1 VSYEEFPATGK
12 FEGERFDPTAWR
24 PQTPTTAYME
34 MRADD
39 AFWAARR
46 VMAFDD
52 ELIRAAVGTG
62 EFSNPAAEAHLAAV
76 LIQRRDAIGRAYL
89 TGVNPL
95 VNLRLDDASTLSFD
109 NAAAKVAE
117 APAAYEAAW
126 ARFDNA
132 TDTSTPLA
140 KTQSRTTTI
149 AAPANLPSA
158 PGTFIE
164 IVVSTTGAT
173 HPVWKQ
179 PLKSYFRRTSRGWT
193 LVGLDRGSPGGDAR

>member
-1 VSYEEFPATGK
+1 FPATGK

-95 VNLRLDDASTLSFD
+95 VNLRLDDAGTLSFD
-109 NAAAKVAE
+109 NAAA
-117 APAAYEAAW
+117 
-126 ARFDNA
+126 
-132 TDTSTPLA
+132 
-140 KTQSRTTTI
+140 
-149 AAPANLPSA
+149 
-158 PGTFIE
+158 
-164 IVVSTTGAT
+164 
-173 HPVWKQ
+173 
-179 PLKSYFRRTSRGWT
+179 
-193 LVGLDRGSPGGDAR
+193 